1 MESTK
6 FCNVCKE
13 NKDSNEI
20 AYCSICLESG
30 QVCYECLKKINNPK
44 KCIICK
50 KEDNMKNLPI
60 ILSIVEKNLARIIPI
75 EIIAN
80 VPTLERSKKNKIICI
95 MFLFFLILSWMFS
108 AFSYFMIFRLKPKNY
123 LKKPYIP
130 LGCGAIFGLPITLYV
145 FRNFIRNNII
155 IR

>member
-20 AYCSICLESG
+20 AYCLICLESG
-30 QVCYECLKKINNPK
+30 QVCYECLKKIDNPK

-60 ILSIVEKNLARIIPI
+60 ILLIFEKHLAKILPI

-80 VPTLERSKKNKIICI
+80 VPTLERSKKNKIICL
-95 MFLFFLILSWMFS
+95 MFLFFLIVSWMFS
-108 AFSYFMIFRLKPKNY
+108 AFSYFMIFRLKPKWI
-123 LKKPYIP
+123 L
-130 LGCGAIFGLPITLYV
+130 
-145 FRNFIRNNII
+145 R
-155 IR
+155 